1 MEKYINK
8 ETVIED
14 NTYKILQSSVMCPLC
29 KNIYIK
35 PVMCKCQN
43 VYCQRCIDNWKKEHN
58 TCPNN
63 CENPE
68 YQECLFKNE
77 FLFKLKFYCVGCDKE
92 LAYNEAESHHNSC
105 CPNKT
110 SGDMDINKKRKSK
123 LVKLK
128 PDEVAELRKKGSE
141 LTEITGMTNNIF
153 IFIF

>member
-1 MEKYINK
+1 MEKYINN

-14 NTYKILQSSVMCPLC
+14 ETFKVLKSSVICPLC
-29 KNIYIK
+29 KNIYIN
-35 PVMCKCQN
+35 PVMCKCQS
-43 VYCQRCIDNWKKEHN
+43 VYCKRCIDNWNKDNNK
-58 TCPNN
+58 CPNN

-68 YQECLFKNE
+68 YQKCLFKNE

-123 LVKLK
+123 LVKLS
-128 PDEVAELRKKGSE
+128 PDEVSALRKKGNE
-141 LTEITGMTNNIF
+141 LTQISGTKNIF
-153 IFIF
+153 IYIF